1 MRTFYS
7 NFVAQNQIIK
17 HYAEEFGN
25 SREPRKGENN

>member
-7 NFVAQNQIIK
+7 NFVAQNQIIN

-25 SREPRKGENN
+25 SREPREGENN